1 MDSIKVSDCMTHQ
14 FVSFSPTMTV
24 VEAAMALVK
33 NELLGGPVVDEQ
45 GYLKGWV
52 SEQDCISVVS
62 QVMYYEDRVAMVED
76 VMTQDVTTVGP
87 ALNAMDIA
95 ENMKS
100 HKRKVYPV
108 VDQESK
114 VIGVISRRHILKE
127 MCERI
132 SHPDH

>member
-14 FVSFSPTMTV
+14 FVSFSPNMPI
-24 VEAAMALVK
+24 VEAAVALVK
-33 NELLGGPVVDEQ
+33 NELLGGPVVDDQ

-62 QVMYYEDRVAMVED
+62 QVMYYEDRVATVED
-76 VMTQDVTTVGP
+76 VMTIDVTAVTP
-87 ALNAMDIA
+87 ALNAMDVA
-95 ENMKS
+95 ENMKN

-108 VDQESK
+108 IDDSNK

-132 SHPDH
+132 THPEH

>member
-1 MDSIKVSDCMTHQ
+1 MESIKVSDCMTHQ
-14 FVSFSPTMTV
+14 FVSFLPTMSV

-33 NELLGGPVVDEQ
+33 NELLGGPVVDGQ
-45 GYLKGWV
+45 GYLKGWI

-108 VDQESK
+108 VDQENK
-114 VIGVISRRHILKE
+114 VVGVISRRHILKE